1 MKYDYWKMRG
11 WTLVK
16 NDTMRQ
22 PPAKTDDDDNF
33 TSVDDV
39 VKSIDD
45 IFEILQ
51 EQLAEGNPFIIE
63 IDLEEKNEDKEESKD
78 DAYDRAMKGL

>member
-11 WTLVK
+11 WTLV
-16 NDTMRQ
+16 Q
-22 PPAKTDDDDNF
+22 TDDADEDLKAVEDNF
-33 TSVDDV
+33 GSVEEI

-51 EQLAEGNPFIIE
+51 ETLGDDDAFVIEIGIIE
-63 IDLEEKNEDKEESKD
+63 DDDKKDSKD
-78 DAYDRAMKGL
+78 DAYDRAMKGM